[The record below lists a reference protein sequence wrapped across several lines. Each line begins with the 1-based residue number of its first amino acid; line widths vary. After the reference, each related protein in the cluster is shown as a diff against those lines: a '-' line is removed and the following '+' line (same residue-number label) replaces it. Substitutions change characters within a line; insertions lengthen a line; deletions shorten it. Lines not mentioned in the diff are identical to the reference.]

1 MLDLNLC
8 SQLRNWEEYEEND
21 VTVHVL
27 LTLKEHNDFSRKVQ

>member
-1 MLDLNLC
+1 MRNILDLNLC

-27 LTLKEHNDFSRKVQ
+27 LT